1 MDPKKYTVPDADFT
15 ASSDPNTDPVFSLPT
30 LSQLEA
36 MLKAQL
42 EQDKAEEEAKAQ
54 APAPVHSDS
63 PGFARGEDTWP
74 KSAPVPDLPTVEQL
88 VRLQEENVPIRD
100 PATERRSAA
109 PFAGARLSRHAPA
122 KASVRVRPV
131 RRAAVK
137 VVPKQNKTDV
147 QKPQKAR
154 HTDTARTADAVSPTE
169 APKTQ
174 PKDGL
179 PTLAQLEAFLRSEK
193 SAEEFSSR
201 RPQSSAAV
209 AARFRPEPREDV
221 IPELVSREDR
231 FSSGLPTLSQLTD
244 LLREEP
250 KEPREAPTREPAPAR
265 PAEPKRPE
273 KQGLPTADQLAA
285 LLEQERAYGNTAFQ
299 ENVRRARENAAVQ
312 EPEEK
317 EPVNKKEKVCYIP
330 YETFAAAYHPD
341 FSDTEPEAKE
351 KAASASVFEEIPE
364 PESLRP
370 EEFDFTEEP
379 DEGKRRGGKKRSAD
393 AHGSDAV
400 RRYNTTMTVKL
411 TVPPSWTSSLRKSS

>member
-1 MDPKKYTVPDADFT
+1 MDPKKYTVPDAGFA
-15 ASSDPNTDPVFSLPT
+15 ASSDPNTNPVFSLPT

-42 EQDKAEEEAKAQ
+42 EQDKAEEEEKAR
-54 APAPVHSDS
+54 ATAPVHSDS
-63 PGFARGEDTWP
+63 PDLARGEDMRP

-100 PATERRSAA
+100 PATERRAA
-109 PFAGARLSRHAPA
+109 PLAGARLSRPAPA
-122 KASVRVRPV
+122 KANVRVRPV
-131 RRAAVK
+131 RRAVVK
-137 VVPKQNKTDV
+137 VIPKQNKPDV
-147 QKPQKAR
+147 PRPPKAR
-154 HTDTARTADAVSPTE
+154 NTDTVRTSDAVLPSD
-169 APKTQ
+169 APKAQ

-193 SAEEFSSR
+193 SAEEFSGR

-221 IPELVSREDR
+221 IPELISREDR

-250 KEPREAPTREPAPAR
+250 KEPPIAPPREPVPAR
-265 PAEPKRPE
+265 KPAEPAKPE
-273 KQGLPTADQLAA
+273 KQSLPTTEQLAA

-299 ENVRRARENAAVQ
+299 ESIRRARQNATAP
-312 EPEEK
+312 EPEEE
-317 EPVNKKEKVCYIP
+317 EPVSQKEKVCYIP

-341 FSDTEPEAKE
+341 FSDPAPEPEKE
-351 KAASASVFEEIPE
+351 AAPASVFEEIPE